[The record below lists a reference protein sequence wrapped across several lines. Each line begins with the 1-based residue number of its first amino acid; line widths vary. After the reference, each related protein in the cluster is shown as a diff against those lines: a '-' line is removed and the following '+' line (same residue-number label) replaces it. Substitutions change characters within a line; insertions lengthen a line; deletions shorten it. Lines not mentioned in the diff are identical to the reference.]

1 MSTYL
6 YRVNTFSQDLT
17 SGNPAY
23 VIRLTSPIQ
32 KQVMQE
38 IAKELN
44 LPITAFLLEQ
54 QCNIYELRW
63 FTPSEEIKLCG
74 HGTLAAAHILWEEG
88 IIEAQ
93 HPITFTTKSGH
104 LKVEKVK
111 QGIQLAFPTDEPTP
125 IDITPTLQQLVSVP
139 ILKAAQNSDR
149 YLIEVADEES
159 LKRLV
164 PNLDLLATLP
174 VTGLVVTSP
183 STKYDFV
190 SRYFAPKIGID
201 EDFVTGSAHCG
212 LASYW
217 SQRLNE
223 TQLYAF
229 QSSERGGELF
239 IDYQDDLTYIT
250 GKVITIY
257 KSHFNE
263 LLL

>member
-6 YRVNTFSQDLT
+6 YRVNAFSQDLT

-23 VIRLTSPIQ
+23 VLQLTSPLQ
-32 KQVMQE
+32 KQAMQG

-54 QCNIYELRW
+54 EPHIYELKW
-63 FTPSEEIKLCG
+63 FTPSEEINLCG

-88 IIEAQ
+88 IIEIQ
-93 HPITFTTKSGH
+93 HPITFTTKLGR
-104 LKVEKVK
+104 LKVKKVK
-111 QGIQLAFPTDEPTP
+111 RGIQLAFSTDVPNF
-125 IDITPTLQQLVSVP
+125 IDITPTIKQLINVP
-139 ILKAAQNSDR
+139 ILKAAQNSDK
-149 YLIEVADEES
+149 YLVEVADEES
-159 LKRLV
+159 LKGLI

-183 STKYDFV
+183 STKYDFI
-190 SRYFAPKIGID
+190 SRYFAPRIGIY

-212 LASYW
+212 LAPYW
-217 SQRLNE
+217 SKRLNKK
-223 TQLYAF
+223 QLYAF

-250 GKVITIY
+250 GKAITIY

-263 LLL
+263 WLL

>member
-6 YRVNTFSQDLT
+6 YRVNAFSQDLN

-23 VIRLTSPIQ
+23 VIRLTRPIQ
-32 KQVMQE
+32 KQVMQG

-54 QCNIYELRW
+54 QRNVYELRW

-104 LKVEKVK
+104 LKVENVRN
-111 QGIQLAFPTDEPTP
+111 GVQLAFSTDAPTP
-125 IDITPTLQQLVSVP
+125 IDITPTIQQLVNVP
-139 ILKAAQNSDR
+139 ISKAAQNSDR

-159 LKRLV
+159 LKGLV

-183 STKYDFV
+183 STKYDFI
-190 SRYFAPKIGID
+190 SRYFAPRIGIE

-212 LASYW
+212 LAPYW
-217 SQRLNE
+217 SQRINKK
-223 TQLYAF
+223 QLHAF
-229 QSSERGGELF
+229 QASKRGGELF
-239 IDYQDDLTYIT
+239 IHYQNHLTYIT
-250 GKVITIY
+250 GKAITIY
-257 KSHFNE
+257 KGHFNE

>member
-6 YRVNTFSQDLT
+6 YRVNAFSQDLT

-32 KQVMQE
+32 KQVMQG

-54 QCNIYELRW
+54 QCNVYELRW

-104 LKVEKVK
+104 LKVEKVRK
-111 QGIQLAFPTDEPTP
+111 GIQLAFSTDVPSP
-125 IDITPTLQQLVSVP
+125 IDITPTIQQLVNVP

-159 LKRLV
+159 LKGLV

-183 STKYDFV
+183 STKYDFI
-190 SRYFAPKIGID
+190 SRYFAPGIGID

-212 LASYW
+212 LAPYW
-217 SQRLNE
+217 SQRLNKK
-223 TQLYAF
+223 QLYAF

-250 GKVITIY
+250 GKAITIY

-263 LLL
+263 LLF

>member
-6 YRVNTFSQDLT
+6 YRVNAFSQELT

-23 VIRLTSPIQ
+23 VIQLTSPIQ
-32 KQVMQE
+32 EKDMQR

-88 IIEAQ
+88 VIEVQ

-111 QGIQLAFPTDEPTP
+111 QGIQLAFSTDAPIP

-149 YLIEVADEES
+149 YIIEIADEES
-159 LKRLV
+159 LKGLV
-164 PNLDLLATLP
+164 PNLDLLSTLP

-190 SRYFAPKIGID
+190 
-201 EDFVTGSAHCG
+201 TGSAHCG
-212 LASYW
+212 LAPYW
-217 SQRLNE
+217 SQRLNKK
-223 TQLYAF
+223 QLYAF

-250 GKVITIY
+250 GKAITIY
-257 KSHFNE
+257 KSRFNE